1 MCEAV
6 LRAGARDRM
15 SCLVHRGRFPFFFSD
30 SPRGPRHGHTECKNK
45 IQSSLGGR
53 PRPHALQGS
62 PRRARLILYFETSPR
77 GPRHENTE

>member
-15 SCLVHRGRFPFFFSD
+15 SCLVHRGRFPFFSD

-45 IQSSLGGR
+45 IQISLGGR
-53 PRPHALQGS
+53 PRPHPLQGS
-62 PRRARLILYFETSPR
+62 PRRARLILYFDTSPR
-77 GPRHENTE
+77 GPRHGHTQ